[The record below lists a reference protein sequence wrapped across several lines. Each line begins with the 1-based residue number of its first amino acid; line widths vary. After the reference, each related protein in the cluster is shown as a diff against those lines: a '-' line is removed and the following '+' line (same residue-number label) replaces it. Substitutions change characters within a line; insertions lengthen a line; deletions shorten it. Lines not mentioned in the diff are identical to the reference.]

1 MYPHGCLLDRQH
13 RVAVTAY
20 HLRITLCPSL
30 LHLHLVFLSLKV
42 VSCLGFQI
50 RAFPNTCPVRL
61 SYLNLSF
68 YSTNFYNP
76 FDQRFHIMVF
86 SLPPSPPH
94 SRSASPDHLFPD
106 SLDKNGNPL
115 ILPVTQM
122 MFVSGETGEP
132 SPETTTLIESI
143 VQDQVQHML
152 RECTVLA
159 TRRGSRSIS
168 TDDLFMLI
176 RHDRAKISRL
186 RHFLQWKDVRR
197 SVKDSDDKGGDAGAD
212 VAAGDADLA
221 AGVVGA
227 GSGPSGPEAGKKAKR
242 AKVDLVWDVHSYF
255 TEFPPMMDD
264 VEDEEEE
271 EMNFATLQRLKNAD
285 ERTKNMTREEY
296 VHWSDCRQASFTYR
310 KGKRFKEWA
319 GFGLITDSKPSD
331 DIIDILGFLT
341 FEIVQTLTE
350 EALKVKDAEDQWKK
364 SHGGE
369 VNRLKRKRERGL
381 FDPPEEAR
389 EPVQPAHVQ
398 EGYRRLQRGNNKS
411 KAMLNFTR
419 NVHRAALKLVSRL
432 TKRLDDLPLTRCRSN
447 TSRMPKSLGFGMYSK
462 EFRSLRY
469 PLVRIA

>member
-1 MYPHGCLLDRQH
+1 MPSLSKESTIVNTHGC
-13 RVAVTAY
+13 
-20 HLRITLCPSL
+20 SL
-30 LHLHLVFLSLKV
+30 TDF
-42 VSCLGFQI
+42 I
-50 RAFPNTCPVRL
+50 
-61 SYLNLSF
+61 
-68 YSTNFYNP
+68 
-76 FDQRFHIMVF
+76 
-86 SLPPSPPH
+86 
-94 SRSASPDHLFPD
+94 
-106 SLDKNGNPL
+106 
-115 ILPVTQM
+115 QM

-132 SPETTTLIESI
+132 AAETTTLIESI

-152 RECTVLA
+152 RECTALA

-168 TDDLFMLI
+168 TDDLMMLI

-212 VAAGDADLA
+212 VGAGDADLA
-221 AGVVGA
+221 AGVVGG
-227 GSGPSGPEAGKKAKR
+227 GSGPGPEAGKKAKR
-242 AKVDLVWDVHSYF
+242 AKVELVWEVQSF
-255 TEFPPMMDD
+255 FNENPPPLDD

-350 EALKVKDAEDQWKK
+350 EALKVKDAEDLYKK
-364 SHGGE
+364 STGGE
-369 VNRLKRKRERGL
+369 PQNRLKRKRERGL

-389 EPVQPAHVQ
+389 EPVQPSHVQ
-398 EGYRRLQRGNNKS
+398 EAYRRLQRGNNKG
-411 KAMLNFTR
+411 KAMLNFTKS
-419 NVHRAALKLVSRL
+419 VHRAALKLVNL
-432 TKRLDDLPLTRCRSN
+432 INFT
-447 TSRMPKSLGFGMYSK
+447 
-462 EFRSLRY
+462 
-469 PLVRIA
+469 

>member
-1 MYPHGCLLDRQH
+1 M
-13 RVAVTAY
+13 AFFTS
-20 HLRITLCPSL
+20 PS
-30 LHLHLVFLSLKV
+30 
-42 VSCLGFQI
+42 
-50 RAFPNTCPVRL
+50 
-61 SYLNLSF
+61 
-68 YSTNFYNP
+68 
-76 FDQRFHIMVF
+76 
-86 SLPPSPPH
+86 SPK
-94 SRSASPDHLFPD
+94 SGSASSENSFGPPQNRD
-106 SLDKNGNPL
+106 SKGLT
-115 ILPVTQM
+115 LPIPQM

-152 RECTVLA
+152 RECTALA
-159 TRRGSRSIS
+159 TRRGSKSIS

-212 VAAGDADLA
+212 VAAGDADIA
-221 AGVVGA
+221 DGVAGA
-227 GSGPSGPEAGKKAKR
+227 GSGAQGPEAGKKTKR

-255 TEFPPMMDD
+255 TEFPPLMDD

-350 EALKVKDAEDQWKK
+350 EALKVKDAEDLWKK

-398 EGYRRLQRGNNKS
+398 EGYRRLQRSNNKS
-411 KAMLNFTR
+411 RAMLNFTR
-419 NVHRAALKLVSRL
+419 NIHRGALKLVSLSCHVYMLITLFADYYTDLSFGR
-432 TKRLDDLPLTRCRSN
+432 KAFLDSQEFAGVLRS
-447 TSRMPKSLGFGMYSK
+447 Y
-462 EFRSLRY
+462 
-469 PLVRIA
+469 IALLFFDTHI

>member
-1 MYPHGCLLDRQH
+1 M
-13 RVAVTAY
+13 A
-20 HLRITLCPSL
+20 
-30 LHLHLVFLSLKV
+30 
-42 VSCLGFQI
+42 
-50 RAFPNTCPVRL
+50 
-61 SYLNLSF
+61 
-68 YSTNFYNP
+68 
-76 FDQRFHIMVF
+76 F
-86 SLPPSPPH
+86 SLPPSPPR
-94 SRSASPDHLFPD
+94 SRSPSPDYLF
-106 SLDKNGNPL
+106 SLPLNKYGNPL

-152 RECTVLA
+152 RECTALA
-159 TRRGSRSIS
+159 TRRGSKSIS

-227 GSGPSGPEAGKKAKR
+227 GSGPSGPEPGKKAKR

-255 TEFPPMMDD
+255 SEFPPIMDD
-264 VEDEEEE
+264 VEDEENE

-350 EALKVKDAEDQWKK
+350 EALKVKDAEDLWKK

-398 EGYRRLQRGNNKS
+398 EGYRRLQRGNHKS
-411 KAMLNFTR
+411 RAMLNFTR
-419 NVHRAALKLVSRL
+419 NVHRAALKLVSYMM
-432 TKRLDDLPLTRCRSN
+432 
-447 TSRMPKSLGFGMYSK
+447 RMFMD
-462 EFRSLRY
+462 
-469 PLVRIA
+469 VC

>member
-1 MYPHGCLLDRQH
+1 
-13 RVAVTAY
+13 
-20 HLRITLCPSL
+20 
-30 LHLHLVFLSLKV
+30 
-42 VSCLGFQI
+42 
-50 RAFPNTCPVRL
+50 
-61 SYLNLSF
+61 
-68 YSTNFYNP
+68 
-76 FDQRFHIMVF
+76 
-86 SLPPSPPH
+86 
-94 SRSASPDHLFPD
+94 
-106 SLDKNGNPL
+106 
-115 ILPVTQM
+115 

-152 RECTVLA
+152 RECTSLA
-159 TRRGSRSIS
+159 TRRGSKSIS

-212 VAAGDADLA
+212 VGTGDADLA
-221 AGVVGA
+221 AGVM
-227 GSGPSGPEAGKKAKR
+227 GSGPSGPGPEAGKKAKR

-255 TEFPPMMDD
+255 SEFPPQKDD

-350 EALKVKDAEDQWKK
+350 EALKVKDAEDAYKK
-364 SHGGE
+364 STGGE
-369 VNRLKRKRERGL
+369 QNRLKRKRERGL

-389 EPVQPAHVQ
+389 EPVQPGHVQ

-411 KAMLNFTR
+411 RAMLNFTR
-419 NVHRAALKLVSRL
+419 NVHRAALRLVGAVDWGGLSTLL
-432 TKRLDDLPLTRCRSN
+432 T
-447 TSRMPKSLGFGMYSK
+447 
-462 EFRSLRY
+462 
-469 PLVRIA
+469 LVRFESSMACYESAMGILAMGWRWECFGISKNWRHGVWR

>member
-1 MYPHGCLLDRQH
+1 
-13 RVAVTAY
+13 
-20 HLRITLCPSL
+20 
-30 LHLHLVFLSLKV
+30 
-42 VSCLGFQI
+42 
-50 RAFPNTCPVRL
+50 
-61 SYLNLSF
+61 
-68 YSTNFYNP
+68 
-76 FDQRFHIMVF
+76 
-86 SLPPSPPH
+86 
-94 SRSASPDHLFPD
+94 
-106 SLDKNGNPL
+106 
-115 ILPVTQM
+115 M

-143 VQDQVQHML
+143 VQVQVQHML
-152 RECTVLA
+152 RECTTLA
-159 TRRGSRSIS
+159 TRRGSKSIG

-186 RHFLQWKDVRR
+186 RHFLQWKDVRK

-212 VAAGDADLA
+212 VAGDAEIGAGD
-221 AGVVGA
+221 VGGA
-227 GSGPSGPEAGKKAKR
+227 VGGGSAPVEKGGKAKR
-242 AKVDLVWDVHSYF
+242 AKVELVWEVQSF
-255 TEFPPMMDD
+255 FAENPPLMDD

-350 EALKVKDAEDQWKK
+350 EALKVKDAEDLYKK
-364 SHGGE
+364 SSGGGAE

-389 EPVQPAHVQ
+389 EPVQPSHVQ
-398 EGYRRLQRGNNKS
+398 EAYRRLQRGNMKS
-411 KAMLNFTR
+411 RAMLNFTK
-419 NVHRAALKLVSRL
+419 NVHVAALKLVSAM
-432 TKRLDDLPLTRCRSN
+432 TETP
-447 TSRMPKSLGFGMYSK
+447 
-462 EFRSLRY
+462 
-469 PLVRIA
+469 